1 MNRNSL
7 LALATLI
14 ALLWIESGNCKMQND
29 HEVDIAKR
37 QQQQVVELKEWKN
50 ATPEPT
56 CVKLRDCQ
64 AKEWEKKKK
73 EGTLQVPYNVME
85 FDNRLAKCG
94 GVTPLKYQTWWK
106 KVCMMGWRAEAEMAD
121 EDEADEDE
129 DEEEDEKEDE
139 DEADEA
145 KSDEV
150 DIAKRQKG
158 LKTVNPDQLCE
169 TLKNCQEDCI
179 PDTLQYKVSV
189 VQNCVV
195 KCGKISTKDFF
206 DWQFKCGLMGRR
218 AEAEMA
224 DEDEAD
230 EDEEEDEADEE
241 EADEAKSD
249 EVDIA
254 KRQKGLK
261 ILKAWKRDEAEM
273 ADVDEA
279 DKARSDKAQ
288 N

>member
-14 ALLWIESGNCKMQND
+14 ALLWIESGNCKRKLQND

-37 QQQQVVELKEWKN
+37 QQQQVVELKEWTEN
-50 ATPEPT
+50 MDST
-56 CVKLRDCQ
+56 CEKLRDCQ
-64 AKEWEKKKK
+64 AKEMEKKKK
-73 EGTLQVPYNVME
+73 EGTLLVPYNVME
-85 FDNRLAKCG
+85 FDDRLAKCG
-94 GVTPLKYQTWWK
+94 GVTPGKYQTWWK
-106 KVCMMGWRAEAEMAD
+106 DVCMMGRRAEAEMAD

-129 DEEEDEKEDE
+129 DEEEDEEEDE
-139 DEADEA
+139 D
-145 KSDEV
+145 
-150 DIAKRQKG
+150 
-158 LKTVNPDQLCE
+158 
-169 TLKNCQEDCI
+169 
-179 PDTLQYKVSV
+179 
-189 VQNCVV
+189 
-195 KCGKISTKDFF
+195 
-206 DWQFKCGLMGRR
+206 
-218 AEAEMA
+218 
-224 DEDEAD
+224 
-230 EDEEEDEADEE
+230 

-279 DKARSDKAQ
+279 DEARSDKAQ

>member
-14 ALLWIESGNCKMQND
+14 ALLWIESGNCKRKLQND

-37 QQQQVVELKEWKN
+37 QQQQVEGVEEWS
-50 ATPEPT
+50 ERMDST
-56 CVKLRDCQ
+56 CAKLRDCQ
-64 AKEWEKKKK
+64 AKELEKKEK
-73 EGTLQVPYNVME
+73 EATLIVPYNVME

-94 GVTPLKYQTWWK
+94 GVTPFKYQTWWK
-106 KVCMMGWRAEAEMAD
+106 KVCM
-121 EDEADEDE
+121 
-129 DEEEDEKEDE
+129 
-139 DEADEA
+139 
-145 KSDEV
+145 
-150 DIAKRQKG
+150 
-158 LKTVNPDQLCE
+158 
-169 TLKNCQEDCI
+169 
-179 PDTLQYKVSV
+179 
-189 VQNCVV
+189 
-195 KCGKISTKDFF
+195 
-206 DWQFKCGLMGRR
+206 MGRR

-230 EDEEEDEADEE
+230 EDEDEDEEEDEE